1 MTSDAL
7 PNIDATGRYDEL
19 AQVVAALYEEYYQ
32 PICTYLYCLVDER
45 ELAHDLAQETF
56 LQLFYTRHRLA
67 KVENQRAW
75 LYRIATHL
83 ALNKLKRRWCIT
95 WLPWH
100 LVENLPHFHWHALD
114 EEFNQRAAVEHAF
127 AALPPNYRAPLL
139 LYSHYGFTIRE
150 IAIALDRKESTI
162 KVQLHRARELFQQAY
177 AAENYVG
184 KSAGNDA
191 ENDHA

>member
-1 MTSDAL
+1 
-7 PNIDATGRYDEL
+7 
-19 AQVVAALYEEYYQ
+19 VVAALFEQYYR

-67 KVENQRAW
+67 RVENQRAW

-83 ALNKLKRRWCIT
+83 ALNKLKRHRRIA

-100 LVENLPHFHWHALD
+100 LAENQPQFHWHALD
-114 EEFNQRAAVEHAF
+114 EEFNRRAAIERAF
-127 AALPPNYRAPLL
+127 AALPLYYRAPLL

-150 IAIALDRKESTI
+150 IAVALDRKENTV

-177 AAENYVG
+177 TAEDEAARDKAVEDG
-184 KSAGNDA
+184 A
-191 ENDHA
+191 EKNEVAEDKNE